1 MAEAKTVGRPKKS
14 AVEKIEKTSTPKQT
28 ALKQES
34 KKKIPL
40 TYDIPC
46 RSGVQGGLVYVSRKN
61 GYEIYWDSYGAIEYL
76 TFDEL
81 VAMRNGHVRFFKD
94 NWIFFEDA
102 EDFTAEEIYKSL
114 GVDKYYTSIL
124 EIDDIDELL
133 SLDPDSLMSKIKNVP
148 NGVKDSIVTRAKQLM
163 IEDSDIMDSNKKVKV
178 IEDTFNVE
186 LIPKDI

>member
-14 AVEKIEKTSTPKQT
+14 AVEKTSTPKQT

-61 GYEIYWDSYGAIEYL
+61 GYEVYWDSYGAIEYL

>member
-28 ALKQES
+28 TLKQES

-61 GYEIYWDSYGAIEYL
+61 GYEVYWDSYGAIEYL

-102 EDFTAEEIYKSL
+102 EDFTAEEIYKAL

-124 EIDDIDELL
+124 EINDIDELL
-133 SLDPDSLMSKIKNVP
+133 SLDPDSLVSKIKNVP